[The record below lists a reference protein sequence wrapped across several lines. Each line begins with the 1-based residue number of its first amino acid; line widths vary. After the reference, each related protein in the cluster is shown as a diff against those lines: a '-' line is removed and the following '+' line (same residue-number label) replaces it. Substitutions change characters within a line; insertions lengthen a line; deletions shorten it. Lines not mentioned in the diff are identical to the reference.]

1 MMRIMPHDAPFC
13 YGSCGQYERNV
24 TTRPLVPE
32 SAEQPLLLGYV
43 RSYRRVERLLTPK
56 RFQYTSKA
64 NLAVGF
70 LKRKALFGEFFVGL

>member
-24 TTRPLVPE
+24 TAAPLVPE